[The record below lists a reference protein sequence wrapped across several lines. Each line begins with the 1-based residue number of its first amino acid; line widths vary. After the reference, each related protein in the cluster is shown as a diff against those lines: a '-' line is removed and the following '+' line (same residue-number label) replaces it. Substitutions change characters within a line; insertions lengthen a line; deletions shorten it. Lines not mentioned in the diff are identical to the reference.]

1 MQWLCWKCLKSMA
14 LRGVSSGN
22 ASGSRSGG
30 CRLVVG
36 GSGSGRGSDS
46 GNGSGSGS
54 GSGGRGSC
62 SCRVVV
68 IVVIV

>member
-1 MQWLCWKCLKSMA
+1 MEWLCWKCLKSMA
-14 LRGVSSGN
+14 LREVSSGN

-46 GNGSGSGS
+46 GKLVMVM
-54 GSGGRGSC
+54 
-62 SCRVVV
+62 VVV
-68 IVVIV
+68 VVVVVEAVVVVEW

>member
-1 MQWLCWKCLKSMA
+1 MEWLCWKCLKSMA

-30 CRLVVG
+30 CRLMVG

-46 GNGSGSGS
+46 DSGSGS
-54 GSGGRGSC
+54 GSGRGSC
-62 SCRVVV
+62 SCRLEW
-68 IVVIV
+68 